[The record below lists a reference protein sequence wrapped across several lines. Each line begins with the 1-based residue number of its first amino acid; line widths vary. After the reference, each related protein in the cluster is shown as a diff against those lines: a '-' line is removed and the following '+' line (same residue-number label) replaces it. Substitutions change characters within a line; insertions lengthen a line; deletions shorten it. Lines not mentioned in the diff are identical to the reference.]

1 MIKGLREAGFVFN
14 PSGAAMRFM
23 ISGAIVALTFAQSA
37 WAQTSSPLPPVAGE
51 AAVAMRPPL
60 DLSSHAMAL
69 ARPLRQE
76 STVELAIEPKTAVD
90 HRFGPDGL
98 VGEAG
103 YLCGIGGIGPDA
115 DAPRGGPASAFGHIG
130 TFLGASLG
138 YAFK

>member
-1 MIKGLREAGFVFN
+1 
-14 PSGAAMRFM
+14 MRFM
-23 ISGAIVALTFAQSA
+23 ISGAIVVFSFAQSA
-37 WAQTSSPLPPVAGE
+37 WAQTSSPLPKAAGE
-51 AAVAMRPPL
+51 ATVAMGRPL
-60 DLSSHAMAL
+60 DLSSHAVVL

-76 STVELAIEPKTAVD
+76 STVELAVEPITAVN
-90 HRFGPDGL
+90 HRFGQDGL

-115 DAPRGGPASAFGHIG
+115 DALRGGPASAFGRSS

>member
-1 MIKGLREAGFVFN
+1 
-14 PSGAAMRFM
+14 MRFM
-23 ISGAIVALTFAQSA
+23 ISAVIVVFSFAQSA
-37 WAQTSSPLPPVAGE
+37 LAQTSGPLPQGAGE
-51 AAVAMRPPL
+51 ATVAMGGPL
-60 DLSSHAMAL
+60 DLSSHAVVI

-76 STVELAIEPKTAVD
+76 STVELAVEPKTAVD

-115 DAPRGGPASAFGHIG
+115 DAPPGGPASAFGHSG

>member
-1 MIKGLREAGFVFN
+1 
-14 PSGAAMRFM
+14 MRFM
-23 ISGAIVALTFAQSA
+23 ILGAVVVLSFAQSA
-37 WAQTSSPLPPVAGE
+37 WAQTSNPLPQSAGVANAG
-51 AAVAMRPPL
+51 MRRPL
-60 DLSSHAMAL
+60 DLSSHAAAL

-76 STVELAIEPKTAVD
+76 TTVELAVETKTAVD
-90 HRFGPDGL
+90 HRFGPDGV

-115 DAPRGGPASAFGHIG
+115 DAPRGGPASAFGHSG

>member
-1 MIKGLREAGFVFN
+1 MKRLAIPL
-14 PSGAAMRFM
+14 
-23 ISGAIVALTFAQSA
+23 AIVAFSLAQAS
-37 WAQTSSPLPPVAGE
+37 WAETLPRAHAD
-51 AAVAMRPPL
+51 AAAPILRPL
-60 DLSSHAMAL
+60 DLSSHAVAF

-115 DAPRGGPASAFGHIG
+115 DAVRGGPASAFGHSG